1 MLEPR
6 LGKWISK
13 AETHEDQRPPQHGT
27 DGIAESRPG
36 LMEANAAIDG
46 ATEAVATRAIN
57 GILTEKSQ
65 DREAEGAPYL
75 AQRKRQQ
82 KKCRVKRHQD
92 RDRNQETEQE
102 LARGAGILKAFV
114 RNLGVGP

>member
-1 MLEPR
+1 VPAGTLKAAGQVAEKGVAHLEMLEPR

-57 GILTEKSQ
+57 SILTEKSQ
-65 DREAEGAPYL
+65 DKAAERAPYL
-75 AQRKRQQ
+75 ASRP
-82 KKCRVKRHQD
+82 
-92 RDRNQETEQE
+92 
-102 LARGAGILKAFV
+102 A
-114 RNLGVGP
+114 